1 MRKCSATKSTTL
13 SSSRGLSKTIL
24 NLPKKQRTI
33 NTTIPSGNNSNNS
46 PYSIRQPKSCLIL
59 FFYLFPLDLLSRLYF
74 PTLSTS
80 SLYLF
85 YESSFSITQ
94 KKDTSCYLT
103 LPAAHKCSAIKSTMP
118 NTSPGSS
125 RTIPPL
131 PKKQRTINT
140 TIPSGNNSNNSPYS
154 IRQPKSCLILFFYLF
169 PLDLLSRLY
178 FPTLSTSSLYLFY
191 ESSFSITQKKIQAA
205 T

>member
-1 MRKCSATKSTTL
+1 MPNTSLGS
-13 SSSRGLSKTIL
+13 SKTIL

-103 LPAAHKCSAIKSTMP
+103 LPAAKKCSATKSTTR
-118 NTSPGSS
+118 NISLGSS
-125 RTIPPL
+125 KTILYLPRRQSKPKRTP
-131 PKKQRTINT
+131 
-140 TIPSGNNSNNSPYS
+140 PSG
-154 IRQPKSCLILFFYLF
+154 
-169 PLDLLSRLY
+169 
-178 FPTLSTSSLYLFY
+178 SSLSNIRTRRRHRRPRTL
-191 ESSFSITQKKIQAA
+191 
-205 T
+205 

>member
-1 MRKCSATKSTTL
+1 MLNTSL
-13 SSSRGLSKTIL
+13 GLSKTIL
-24 NLPKKQRTI
+24 HLPRRQRTI

-103 LPAAHKCSAIKSTMP
+103 LPAANKCSATKSTMP
-118 NTSPGSS
+118 NTSLGLS

-131 PKKQRTINT
+131 PRRQSKTKRTP
-140 TIPSGNNSNNSPYS
+140 PSG
-154 IRQPKSCLILFFYLF
+154 
-169 PLDLLSRLY
+169 
-178 FPTLSTSSLYLFY
+178 SSLSNIRTRRRHRRSRTLQT
-191 ESSFSITQKKIQAA
+191 SIARNPGHFG
-205 T
+205 